1 MRTKF
6 IRLAAIA
13 LALVMIIMTVGC
25 TRGAKKGVVAAVPTD
40 DFKPVIDTGKDSD
53 LYDRY
58 EEYKENATL
67 AFKDFSKAE
76 ASDFEYEIKDSGIV
90 IEKYVGSDTI
100 VVVPESIDGLPVTE
114 IGECAFSGSGLK
126 AVSIPD
132 TVVAI
137 AYRAFSEC
145 DSITTLRVP
154 FIGNGSDKGF
164 LGYIFGADS
173 HDKNAVAVPPS
184 LDMLIVGNKATAVE
198 ENALRGCKT
207 LSAVILP
214 DSVTEIGRLAFFE
227 CTDLV
232 YVDLGNS
239 VSKIGEYSFA
249 YCYALYYIDCSTAN
263 EIETGAFFLCTA
275 MNGIKL
281 KMGENDYL
289 GRIFGAT
296 DPEYNTDFVPQSLRN
311 VEIAEGTV
319 KVGHMAFYSC
329 KYLTSVTLPNTLE
342 SIGVRSFYACRSL
355 SSIVLT
361 DGIKTID
368 DDAFFGCDALVAV
381 TFGKSLESLGMQAFM
396 GCEMLKKVN
405 LPSSLKEIKSGT
417 FYDCVALTDVS
428 LGGVKKIGKNAF
440 ANCKALNPVS
450 TSGITVEEG
459 NEALSGS

>member
-1 MRTKF
+1 MKIKL
-6 IRLAAIA
+6 IRIA
-13 LALVMIIMTVGC
+13 SLVLALSMILAFAGC
-25 TRGAKKGVVAAVPTD
+25 TRGAKRGVVAAVPTD

-58 EEYKENATL
+58 VEYKENSTL
-67 AFKDFSKAE
+67 AFKDFEKA
-76 ASDFEYEIKDSGIV
+76 AAADFEYEVKDSGIS
-90 IEKYVGSDTI
+90 IKKYIGAATI
-100 VVVPESIDGLPVTE
+100 VVVPEDIDGLPVSE
-114 IGECAFSGSGLK
+114 ICKDAFVGSELR

-132 TVVAI
+132 SVQSI
-137 AYRAFSEC
+137 EQGAFSGC
-145 DSITTLRVP
+145 DKMTTLRVP
-154 FIGNGSDKGF
+154 FVGNGSDKEF
-164 LGYIFGADS
+164 LGYIFGA
-173 HDKNAVAVPPS
+173 NAPDENAIAVPPS
-184 LDMLIVGNKATAVE
+184 LDMLIVGNNTTTIG

-207 LSAVILP
+207 LSAVVLS

-232 YVDLGNS
+232 YVSLGNNM
-239 VSKIGEYSFA
+239 SKIGEYSFA
-249 YCYALYYIDCSTAN
+249 YCYALYHIDCSSAN

-275 MNGIKL
+275 MNGIEL
-281 KMGENDYL
+281 KMAENDYL

-296 DPEYNTDFVPQSLRN
+296 DPEYNIDFVPQSLRK
-311 VEIAEGTV
+311 VKIADGTV

-329 KYLTSVTLPNTLE
+329 KYITSVTLPDTLE

-368 DDAFFGCDALVAV
+368 DDAFFGCDALVSV

-417 FYDCVALTDVS
+417 FHDCIALTDVT

-450 TSGITVEEG
+450 TNGITVEEG
-459 NEALSGS
+459 NEALSG